1 MIQGLSQLLVFW
13 FLGECLHF
21 LTQVPISGAVLGMLL
36 LFAYLM
42 ISKRSSEGLEQTSQV
57 LISQLSLLLLPGCA
71 GLFFLGERMQ
81 GQWLPV
87 LAAIFGGTLLS
98 VVTTLWLMQKLV
110 ARTDAPAA
118 VLVGTDSTNGADKT
132 DNTGAKD

>member
-21 LTQVPISGAVLGMLL
+21 VTQVPISGAVLGMLL

-42 ISKRSSEGLEQTSQV
+42 ISKRSSQGLEQTSQV

-71 GLFFLGERMQ
+71 GLFFLGERMD

-98 VVTTLWLMQKLV
+98 VLTSLWLMQKLI
-110 ARTDAPAA
+110 ARTETATAA
-118 VLVGTDSTNGADKT
+118 ADKADT
-132 DNTGAKD
+132 SGGKS